1 MTPPA
6 KYVIESAANC
16 RDVLIIKAQRLNETK
31 ALPRYC
37 SVIPHSHGGGLAFP
51 QFCGEMS
58 SSFFGF
64 SSMAVAAE
72 RLPAGTA
79 SPSILSG
86 VTQKAEST
94 LPGVPS
100 NDSEMPKD
108 EDCFCCCAHVM
119 PSPLFVDP
127 ETSQLVLLY
136 DIQAPASIP
145 TGSVHTP
152 YHPPRSA

>member
-1 MTPPA
+1 MKQNVFRGIVLLFLIHT
-6 KYVIESAANC
+6 AA
-16 RDVLIIKAQRLNETK
+16 E
-31 ALPRYC
+31 
-37 SVIPHSHGGGLAFP
+37 LAFP
-51 QFCGEMS
+51 QYCRELPR
-58 SSFFGF
+58 SFLG
-64 SSMAVAAE
+64 SGSVAVAVERAPAE
-72 RLPAGTA
+72 TI
-79 SPSILSG
+79 SPSISG
-86 VTQKAEST
+86 FLTQKAEST

-127 ETSQLVLLY
+127 ETARLVLLF
-136 DIQAPASIP
+136 DMPAPASIP

>member
-1 MTPPA
+1 M
-6 KYVIESAANC
+6 K
-16 RDVLIIKAQRLNETK
+16 QRLFRGIVLLFLIHTAAE
-31 ALPRYC
+31 
-37 SVIPHSHGGGLAFP
+37 LAFP

-64 SSMAVAAE
+64 GSVAVAAE
-72 RLPAGTA
+72 RIPTGSA
-79 SPSILSG
+79 SRSISG
-86 VTQKAEST
+86 GVIQKAEST
-94 LPGVPS
+94 LPGVP
-100 NDSEMPKD
+100 NKDSELPKD

-127 ETSQLVLLY
+127 ETAQLVLLF

-152 YHPPRSA
+152 YHPPKSA